1 MSIKQNKQSAE
12 YYFEVAEKY
21 RFKGDLNF
29 AEAMYQKAAE
39 AGHQQASIA
48 LEKLKEDIKKNYRTK
63 STEKAVLEA
72 VKAVSKQQVQSNY
85 LNKSKDAN
93 YYFNL
98 AEEYRL
104 KGDLNFASA
113 MYQKAVEECNSDTD
127 AALKA
132 NILAASNT
140 INMSE
145 IYNKMAEGLGSLNT
159 NRGGIKGFKGFVG
172 EEMQAAEATSIGKKT
187 LVLNNNGP
195 ADLQYIGK
203 NGHKYY
209 QQVKIGYKPGQID
222 FSKYKG
228 QTVVIDKGNPY
239 YKQLRAEGSKYGVKV
254 VEGNITNSEAKTL
267 AELMQK
273 ETSITGAKTAT
284 IVPKVA
290 AAHRAGVQSGIK
302 GAQYGA
308 GFSLGSNLVDVACG
322 DKEVKEAAKD
332 VAKDTAISYAAGYAA
347 GAAGSAI
354 AGTSVGA
361 AAIGAASTAT
371 ATVAGTTVGGAVIG
385 AGTAASAAVAS
396 AGVAATSAA
405 VGAIGSVGA
414 AVGSAAVAATS
425 GTVAGAAVASG
436 VAATAAAGAAV
447 GAAAVA
453 AAPVVA
459 VGAAIGVGYK
469 LLKKIF

>member
-145 IYNKMAEGLGSLNT
+145 IYNKMAEGLESLNT

-203 NGHKYY
+203 MDINIINK
-209 QQVKIGYKPGQID
+209 
-222 FSKYKG
+222 
-228 QTVVIDKGNPY
+228 
-239 YKQLRAEGSKYGVKV
+239 LRLDI
-254 VEGNITNSEAKTL
+254 NQDRLIFLN
-267 AELMQK
+267 
-273 ETSITGAKTAT
+273 
-284 IVPKVA
+284 
-290 AAHRAGVQSGIK
+290 IK
-302 GAQYGA
+302 GRQ
-308 GFSLGSNLVDVACG
+308 
-322 DKEVKEAAKD
+322 
-332 VAKDTAISYAAGYAA
+332 
-347 GAAGSAI
+347 
-354 AGTSVGA
+354 
-361 AAIGAASTAT
+361 
-371 ATVAGTTVGGAVIG
+371 
-385 AGTAASAAVAS
+385 
-396 AGVAATSAA
+396 
-405 VGAIGSVGA
+405 
-414 AVGSAAVAATS
+414 
-425 GTVAGAAVASG
+425 
-436 VAATAAAGAAV
+436 
-447 GAAAVA
+447 
-453 AAPVVA
+453 
-459 VGAAIGVGYK
+459 
-469 LLKKIF
+469 

>member
-72 VKAVSKQQVQSNY
+72 VKAVSKQQVQS
-85 LNKSKDAN
+85 N

-239 YKQLRAEGSKYGVKV
+239 YKQLRTEGSKYGVKV

-267 AELMQK
+267 AKLMQK

-414 AVGSAAVAATS
+414 AVG
-425 GTVAGAAVASG
+425 
-436 VAATAAAGAAV
+436 
-447 GAAAVA
+447 AAAVA